1 MFVSSLKSVFF
12 IIGLVVSSEAFS
24 LGGPSKCNSHSPQEA
39 SNELLLGR
47 GAFLQSSFATI
58 AGISIISTSSPAYAK
73 TVDPKLKDT
82 KDDPAYQNCI
92 SKCVYEC
99 TKPKGDEQ
107 KSRSECLPEC
117 KQKCATS
124 KAQLMIGTPKSE

>member
-1 MFVSSLKSVFF
+1 MYLSSLKSVVF
-12 IIGLVVSSEAFS
+12 IIGLVASSEAFS
-24 LGGPSKCNSHSPQEA
+24 LGGPKCNSHSQEV